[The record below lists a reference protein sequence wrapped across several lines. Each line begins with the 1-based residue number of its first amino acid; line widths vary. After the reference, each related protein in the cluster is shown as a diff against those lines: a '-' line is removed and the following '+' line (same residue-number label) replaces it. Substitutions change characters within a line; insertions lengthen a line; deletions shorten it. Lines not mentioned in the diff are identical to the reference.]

1 MKNQISNIINII
13 TLTVKQSPE
22 TDRNKLIFLEKMLI
36 LSEHIVGNRSDISE
50 PSSNIEHI
58 KDIFKFVDLTFNDDI
73 LRFKVKN
80 LIILLIKNYSFFIEN
95 KYMQDISNMKANFI
109 ESYNYMYGSEHYL
122 KDFKF
127 TAIQEFSEFKKKL
140 DPLIV
145 EHSLVICCMDAIV
158 SIYENKEHLK
168 NKIEL
173 FLKNCNNPI
182 F

>member
-1 MKNQISNIINII
+1 
-13 TLTVKQSPE
+13 
-22 TDRNKLIFLEKMLI
+22 MLI
-36 LSEHIVGNRSDISE
+36 LSDNIVGDRSELTE
-50 PSSNIEHI
+50 PSYNINHI
-58 KDIFKFVDLTFNDDI
+58 KEVFKFVYLNFNDDI

-80 LIILLIKNYSFFIEN
+80 LIILLIKDYSVFIEN

-168 NKIEL
+168 NKIES
-173 FLKNCNNPI
+173 FLKNPI

>member
-1 MKNQISNIINII
+1 
-13 TLTVKQSPE
+13 
-22 TDRNKLIFLEKMLI
+22 MLI
-36 LSEHIVGNRSDISE
+36 LSDNIVGDRSELTD
-50 PSSNIEHI
+50 PSYNINHI
-58 KDIFKFVDLTFNDDI
+58 KEVFKFVDLNFNDDI

-80 LIILLIKNYSFFIEN
+80 LIILLIKDYSVFIEN

-158 SIYENKEHLK
+158 SIYKNKEKLK
-168 NKIEL
+168 NKIES
-173 FLKNCNNPI
+173 FLKNPI